1 MNART
6 LATLALSAAIGT
18 FAIASVHAQDA
29 KAAGS
34 SSALPHAAMPSS
46 DAMHKDCM
54 QMHKDAMHKDC
65 MQMHKDTMHKDGMP
79 MKMGA
84 MHKDGMPM
92 EKGAMKSKSMQ
103 HDGMMKKDGAMPMQ
117 KDDAMK
123 MQRDTGDAMSG
134 G

>member
-29 KAAGS
+29 MAAGS

-46 DAMHKDCM
+46 DAMHKDAM
-54 QMHKDAMHKDC
+54 QMKKDAMHKDA
-65 MQMHKDTMHKDGMP
+65 MP
-79 MKMGA
+79 MKKGA
-84 MHKDGMPM
+84 MHKGAMPM
-92 EKGAMKSKSMQ
+92 KKDAMKSKPMQ